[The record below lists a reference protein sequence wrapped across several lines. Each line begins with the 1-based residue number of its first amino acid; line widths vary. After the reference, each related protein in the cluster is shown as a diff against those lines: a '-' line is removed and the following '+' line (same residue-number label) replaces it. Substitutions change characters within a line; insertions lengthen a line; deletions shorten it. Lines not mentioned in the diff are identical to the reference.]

1 MAKVYYCTPCIYE
14 TKDCSNYKRHIISK
28 KHKERVKKY
37 ENEKINI
44 NINKSKKINK
54 INKKNNQCIYCKKE
68 FSRSDS
74 LNRHAER
81 CLLKEF
87 QKKDNIIEQ
96 KENQLQLKNEQIEYY
111 RELLEMRGI
120 KDSNVSK
127 FTYISTKYPNVEPVE
142 KLSYGVFK
150 EYHKIRYINNSNK
163 SFNELLVDDILHCFR
178 KDTFPDYVARTIS
191 KIFKCKDKSMQK
203 LWVTDPSRLKFMIKT
218 IDDNQNNIEYFVKHN
233 NDNDNYSD
241 SCYNDDGDDSYIGDG
256 DGDGDDGD
264 GDGDNDGY
272 SGDDSCNNKNSENKS
287 FWKIDCGGFVV
298 IDQII
303 KPILLNMKTL
313 IEEYMNKHCFN
324 KNISYTYK
332 NECSETIDK
341 IEHLMELKDN
351 IVCGKYDKKILQRLV
366 PNFIVK
372 NKIITS

>member
-14 TKDCSNYKRHIISK
+14 TKDCSNYKRHMESK
-28 KHKERVKKY
+28 KHKERLKNRKALITEDVFV
-37 ENEKINI
+37 ENLND
-44 NINKSKKINK
+44 KSKK
-54 INKKNNQCIYCKKE
+54 KKNQCVYCKKV

-74 LNRHAER
+74 LNRHADR

-87 QKKDNIIEQ
+87 QRKDTIIEQ
-96 KENQLQLKNEQIEYY
+96 KENQLQMKNEQIEYY
-111 RELLEMRGI
+111 RELLDMRGI
-120 KDSNVSK
+120 KDGNISK
-127 FTYISTKYPNVEPVE
+127 FTYISTKYPDVEPIE

-150 EYHKIRYINNSNK
+150 EHHKIRYINNSNK

-178 KDTFPDYVARTIS
+178 KETFPDYVARTIS

-218 IDDNQNNIEYFVKHN
+218 IDQNNMEYLVN
-233 NDNDNYSD
+233 NQCSFESSD
-241 SCYNDDGDDSYIGDG
+241 GDSEQKYNDDDD
-256 DGDGDDGD
+256 DDD
-264 GDGDNDGY
+264 DDYNFLNEIDY
-272 SGDDSCNNKNSENKS
+272 SNNEFDKNKS

-313 IEEYMNKHCFN
+313 IEEYMNIHCFDKN
-324 KNISYTYK
+324 KKGLRYK
-332 NECSETIDK
+332 NECSETMTK
-341 IEHLMELKDN
+341 IEDLMELKDN

-372 NKIITS
+372 NKMINSI